1 MSSDSAAA
9 LDPPEDEIGALVRRL
24 HETQQRLQELT
35 AGGTDAVIHPEG
47 YSYLLHEAQE
57 SLQRSEARQRE
68 LVRTQASILN
78 TLPADVA
85 LIDRDGVIVSVN
97 EGWQRFAADI
107 GLQNATACIG
117 LNYLE
122 ICDRTAVD
130 DASARQAVAGVR
142 AVLDGEAKEF
152 SMEYPA
158 WRDGGPRW
166 LRLMVNP
173 IADDE
178 ASAGAVVMHV
188 DVTERKNAEE
198 SVRESEQRFRESFE
212 QVAVGMAHVSEDG
225 HLLRINDRLCEILGT
240 RRDELLGASL
250 SALILD
256 EDRPRFADLHR
267 VLFTSGL
274 PFYAVEL
281 RLQHR
286 GGTVIW
292 VALTSSLAYTPSG
305 GARHS
310 ITVFEDITA
319 TKRAELRLR
328 RLNRLH
334 TVLSKVGE
342 AAIRLPTKEELYEA
356 VCRAF
361 VRDGRFPLVLI
372 VEADQPPRVVA
383 HGPDARF
390 DALIDRPDFSAA
402 LHGAVLRSDRREVCN
417 DFRTAPAT
425 QQWWQ
430 GARQH
435 GLRAGAA
442 FPIRCRG
449 SLVGTLIV
457 CADEVEY
464 FNEDELHLV
473 DSAVHGVCLAL
484 QAVEHEQERRRS
496 ENALRASETRMA
508 EAQAVAKVGSWAMDI
523 ATWEQSWSAE
533 MYRIYE
539 LVPRETP
546 PAYREAF
553 ASIHPE
559 ERSAAREVFER
570 SLLQPGTYAMEHRIL
585 LPDDRIRFVEI
596 RWQVVADEAGQPV
609 RAIGTCQDITER
621 KLAQAEVQRTT
632 NLLQAIAAGTTDNV
646 FVKDLQGRYV
656 FFNDAMARLM
666 CKRMEDVLGRDVS
679 AIVGGEEAR
688 RVMEHDRQV
697 IESGLPITAEENL
710 TVDGVTRTVLATKVP
725 HRDASGKVI
734 GVIGIS
740 RDITARKQSE
750 QRLADQAAL
759 IDKARDAI
767 IVRDLEHRV
776 TYWNKSAERLFGWTA
791 EEVLG
796 RNVRELL
803 RHESPLFEEA
813 AQAVLTVGDWVG
825 ELYVESKDGRK
836 LIIESR
842 WTLVR
847 DETGQP
853 RSIFV
858 INTDV
863 TERKKLEQQFLRAQ
877 RMESIGTLAGGIAHD
892 LNNALTPILMSINL
906 LGVRFPDPESQKL
919 LGIIGASA
927 EHGADMVRQLLS
939 FARGVEGRK
948 TEVPVRRLL
957 EDVKKI
963 AEETFPKNLQVRTA
977 LPNELWKVTGDPT
990 QIHQVLLNLC
1000 VNARDAMPGGGT
1012 LTVSA
1017 ENAYLDEHYAGMN
1030 PDVKAGSYVLLSVED
1045 SGVGMTAE
1053 TMERIFD
1060 PFFTTKEVGKGTGL
1074 GLSSSLAIVK
1084 SHGGFMQVYSE
1095 PGKGTTF
1102 KFGLPA
1108 QAATMGRS
1116 AVDPASDLPRGHG
1129 ELILIIDD
1137 EAAVRQLTQ
1146 YTLEAYGYR
1155 TVLASDGADG
1165 VAVYASRGAEIA
1177 VVFTDMMMPEMDGPT
1192 AIRILR
1198 RMNPDV
1204 RILCASGLSAHRNS
1218 VQREEYKKVR
1228 FLEKPYTAEALLTML
1243 KQVLTNG

>member
-1 MSSDSAAA
+1 MNSDFAAA
-9 LDPPEDEIGALVRRL
+9 LDPPEDEVGALVRRL

-47 YSYLLHEAQE
+47 YSYLLHEAQD

-68 LVRTQASILN
+68 LVRTQSSILN

-97 EGWQRFAADI
+97 EGWQRFAADL

-122 ICDRTAVD
+122 ICDRIAVD

-142 AVLDGEAKEF
+142 TVLDGEAEEF

-173 IADDE
+173 IAGDGRT
-178 ASAGAVVMHV
+178 GAVVMHV

-225 HLLRINDRLCEILGT
+225 RLLRINDRLCEILGT
-240 RRDELLGASL
+240 RRDELLGSGL

-256 EDRPRFADLHR
+256 EDRARFEDLHR
-267 VLFTSGL
+267 ILFTAGL

-292 VALTSSLAYTPSG
+292 LTLTSSLAYTPSG

-319 TKRAELRLR
+319 AKRAELRLR

-334 TVLSKVGE
+334 TVLSKIGE
-342 AAIRLPTKEELYEA
+342 AAIGFPTKEGLYEA

-383 HGPDARF
+383 RGPDARF
-390 DALIDRPDFSAA
+390 GALIDRPDFSAA
-402 LHGAVLRSDRREVCN
+402 LHGVVLRSDRREVCN
-417 DFRTAPAT
+417 DFRTAPAA

-430 GARQH
+430 GAREH

-449 SLVGTLIV
+449 SIVGTLIV

-484 QAVEHEQERRRS
+484 QAVEHEQERQRA
-496 ENALRASETRMA
+496 ENALRASEASMA
-508 EAQAVAKVGSWAMDI
+508 EAQAVAKVGSWALDI
-523 ATWEQSWSAE
+523 ALRELTWSAE

-539 LVPRETP
+539 LVPRKTA
-546 PAYREAF
+546 PAYHEAF

-559 ERSAAREVFER
+559 ERTEVQEIFER
-570 SLLQPGTYAMEHRIL
+570 SLLRPDTYTLEHRIL

-596 RWQVVADEAGQPV
+596 RWQVFADDAGQAF

-621 KLAQAEVQRTT
+621 KLAQTEVQRTT
-632 NLLQAIAAGTTDNV
+632 DLLQAVAAGTTDNV

-656 FFNDAMARLM
+656 LFNDAMARLTG
-666 CKRMEDVLGRDVS
+666 KRVEDVLGRDIS

-688 RVMEHDRQV
+688 RVMAHDRQV
-697 IESGLPITAEENL
+697 IESGLPITAEESL
-710 TVDGVTRTVLATKVP
+710 TVNGVTRTVQATKVP
-725 HRDASGKVI
+725 HRDAKGKVI

-740 RDITARKQSE
+740 RDITERKQAE

-776 TYWNKSAERLFGWTA
+776 TYWNKSAERLFGWTV

-803 RHESPLFEEA
+803 QHESPLFEEA
-813 AQAVLTVGDWVG
+813 AQAVLIDGDWVG
-825 ELYVESKDGRK
+825 ELYVESKGGRK
-836 LIIESR
+836 LIVESR

-877 RMESIGTLAGGIAHD
+877 RLESIGTLAGGVAHD
-892 LNNALTPILMSINL
+892 LNNALTPIIMSINL
-906 LGVRFPDPESQKL
+906 LSARFPDPESQKL

-927 EHGADMVRQLLS
+927 KHGADMVRQVLS

-948 TEVPVRRLL
+948 TEVQVKHLVD
-957 EDVKKI
+957 DVKKI
-963 AEETFPKNLQVRTA
+963 AEETFPKHLQVRTT
-977 LPNELWKVTGDPT
+977 LPDELWTLIGDPT

-1012 LTVSA
+1012 LTLAA
-1017 ENAYLDEHYAGMN
+1017 ENIYLDEHYAGMN
-1030 PDVKAGSYVLLSVED
+1030 PEAKAGPYVLLSVED
-1045 SGVGMTAE
+1045 SGIGMSAE
-1053 TMERIFD
+1053 TIERIFD

-1102 KFGLPA
+1102 RFGLPA
-1108 QAATMGRS
+1108 RTAKTGRS
-1116 AVDPASDLPRGHG
+1116 AVDAASDLPRGNG

-1137 EAAVRQLTQ
+1137 EASVRQLTQ
-1146 YTLEAYGYR
+1146 YTLEAYGYQ
-1155 TVLASDGADG
+1155 TLLTSNGAEG
-1165 VAVYASRGAEIA
+1165 VAVYASRGADIA

-1198 RMNPDV
+1198 LMNPKV
-1204 RILCASGLSAHRNS
+1204 RILCASGLSGHRNS
-1218 VQREEYKKVR
+1218 VQVEDLRDIH

-1243 KQVLTNG
+1243 GQVLASG